1 VDYLLDTPNLTNQK
15 CIRIYRKEDSNDKN
29 MVAIRTGYYI
39 GQRYIAM
46 GSCLNLCNLIV
57 CVIFAVCLKSLVR
70 FKFRPAFNSESFNPR
85 QMLDLATSQTIS
97 AWPRDLPTILLT
109 ISYYFW
115 TTQQQRSRQSPSA
128 LLVLKQ
134 FRPRNTPPG
143 AWRTPAIS

>member
-1 VDYLLDTPNLTNQK
+1 MLVCCTGYRGEENKNPKEKVHYLLDTPNLTNQK

-85 QMLDLATSQTIS
+85 QMLDLAISQTIS
-97 AWPRDLPTILLT
+97 A
-109 ISYYFW
+109 
-115 TTQQQRSRQSPSA
+115 
-128 LLVLKQ
+128 
-134 FRPRNTPPG
+134 
-143 AWRTPAIS
+143 